1 MIQIAQDIS
10 SRVQYKKRR
19 RSGLRRGFLCCA
31 IGEIDKSRCVTY
43 FSTVPYCSQV
53 RNALDCAFREKTYSL
68 KCKNPFAWIFA
79 RYWNGVNSN
88 LQIASVTV
96 ATGKI
101 EDRMLL
107 QKRKRRSM
115 EWMQISDKDMKKSP

>member
-1 MIQIAQDIS
+1 MQKSICITNLVRIA
-10 SRVQYKKRR
+10 
-19 RSGLRRGFLCCA
+19 
-31 IGEIDKSRCVTY
+31 
-43 FSTVPYCSQV
+43 
-53 RNALDCAFREKTYSL
+53 N
-68 KCKNPFAWIFA
+68 FAWIFA

-101 EDRMLL
+101 EDKMLL